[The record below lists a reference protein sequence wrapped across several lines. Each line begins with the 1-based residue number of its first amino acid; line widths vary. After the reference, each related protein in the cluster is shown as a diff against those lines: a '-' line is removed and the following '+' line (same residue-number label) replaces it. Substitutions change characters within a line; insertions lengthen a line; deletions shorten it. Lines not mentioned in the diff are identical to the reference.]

1 MEEKERK
8 SERTKIGYQKQ
19 IQICQNKVKKVKFKE
34 LKIRQNENFAKNF
47 CGGYQNVQNFKPS
60 NFCFMT
66 NGDKM
71 DGLAIIGKKPDDE
84 IQT

>member
-8 SERTKIGYQKQ
+8 SERTKISHQKQ
-19 IQICQNKVKKVKFKE
+19 KKICQNKLKKVKE
-34 LKIRQNENFAKNF
+34 LKICQNKNLTKNFA
-47 CGGYQNVQNFKPS
+47 GGYLNVQNFKPS
-60 NFCFMT
+60 SFYFMT

-71 DGLAIIGKKPDDE
+71 DGLGIICKKPDNK

>member
-19 IQICQNKVKKVKFKE
+19 IQIFQNNLKKVKE
-34 LKIRQNENFAKNF
+34 LKTRQNENFAKNF

-60 NFCFMT
+60 NFYFMT

-71 DGLAIIGKKPDDE
+71 NGLAIICKKPDDE
-84 IQT
+84 IQI